1 MQLGYDFE
9 NRALFLFGEIDAGTA
24 YRFIAG
30 FKWLD
35 RTPGP
40 IHVLLSS
47 PGGGTDSGIAI
58 YETIRTANNPTIVE
72 GLGIVASA
80 AVPVLLAG
88 TVRFLNPSTRVMI
101 HNISFEIDGTL
112 STPEAKY
119 ISMSAEH
126 FNQWYHGLIAERTGA
141 KPKDIEKWCSG
152 ETSFAAEEAVK
163 LGFSR
168 KSRVSLRSP
177 RKERQGSNDY
187 STEDSRRH
195 RRDPTRFRTWFRHG
209 YVYSTGQGYRDSD
222 HPRGQGSGRSLGSD
236 QDRGIQEDP

>member
-1 MQLGYDFE
+1 MTHRKQIAAVVSQVNLNSMQLGYDFE
-9 NRALFLFGEIDAGTA
+9 NRALFLFGEIDASTA

-47 PGGGTDSGIAI
+47 AGGGTDSGIAI

-126 FNQWYHGLIAERTGA
+126 FNEWYHGLIAERTGA
-141 KPKDIEKWCSG
+141 KPRDIEKWCSG

-163 LGFSR
+163 LGFADKVLEARPLPTSYAAALKEINSFIEKPKKR
-168 KSRVSLRSP
+168 KA
-177 RKERQGSNDY
+177 KK
-187 STEDSRRH
+187 
-195 RRDPTRFRTWFRHG
+195 
-209 YVYSTGQGYRDSD
+209 
-222 HPRGQGSGRSLGSD
+222 
-236 QDRGIQEDP
+236 

>member
-1 MQLGYDFE
+1 MTHRKHIAAVVSQVNLNGMQLGYDFE
-9 NRALFLFGEIDAGTA
+9 NRALFLFGDIDAGTA

-40 IHVLLSS
+40 IHILLSS

-72 GLGIVASA
+72 GIGIVASA

-88 TVRFLNPSTRVMI
+88 SVRFLNPSTRVMI

-126 FNQWYHGLIAERTGA
+126 FNEWYHGLIAERTGA

-163 LGFSR
+163 LGFADKVLTAKPFPTSYAAALKEIQGFIEKPKRR
-168 KSRVSLRSP
+168 KA
-177 RKERQGSNDY
+177 KK
-187 STEDSRRH
+187 
-195 RRDPTRFRTWFRHG
+195 
-209 YVYSTGQGYRDSD
+209 
-222 HPRGQGSGRSLGSD
+222 
-236 QDRGIQEDP
+236 

>member
-1 MQLGYDFE
+1 MTHKKQIAAVVSQVNLNAMQLGYDFE
-9 NRALFLFGEIDAGTA
+9 NRALFLFGEIDAGVA

-47 PGGGTDSGIAI
+47 PGGSTDPGIAI
-58 YETIRTANNPTIVE
+58 YETIRTANNPTIIE
-72 GLGIVASA
+72 GMGIVASA

-112 STPEAKY
+112 STPEATS
-119 ISMSAEH
+119 ISESAEH
-126 FNQWYHGLIAERTGA
+126 FNQWYHGLIAARTGA

-163 LGFSR
+163 LGFADKVLANKPFPTSYAAALKEIKGLIEKPKSR
-168 KSRVSLRSP
+168 KA
-177 RKERQGSNDY
+177 KK
-187 STEDSRRH
+187 
-195 RRDPTRFRTWFRHG
+195 
-209 YVYSTGQGYRDSD
+209 
-222 HPRGQGSGRSLGSD
+222 
-236 QDRGIQEDP
+236 